1 MRYKNIASSSRHPYQ
16 ILILA
21 LCLFSGIAILLS
33 EAPPPQSIESMLPT
47 PWDTVWAVGLTVGSA
62 LTLFSSALK
71 NRVNGIIIEQV
82 GLGILGIDAMVFA
95 IVIYMYAGSQGF
107 FNAIIVG
114 AFGLASL
121 IRWRQIQDYLHAVKR
136 LQEAKEVN
144 KGVE

>member
-1 MRYKNIASSSRHPYQ
+1 
-16 ILILA
+16 
-21 LCLFSGIAILLS
+21 
-33 EAPPPQSIESMLPT
+33 
-47 PWDTVWAVGLTVGSA
+47 
-62 LTLFSSALK
+62 
-71 NRVNGIIIEQV
+71 
-82 GLGILGIDAMVFA
+82 MVFA

-107 FNAIIVG
+107 FSAIIVG